1 MTEYEI
7 IRFFKFLLTIG
18 IGFCLWEAA
27 LRVVMALRKK

>member
-7 IRFFKFLLTIG
+7 IRFFKFLLAFG

-27 LRVVMALRKK
+27 LRLVMAIRRK